1 MSNLLRNCVNDRIL
15 CSLTPPIRSQR
26 QAILWPSASQRS
38 KREGGKDQGE
48 KLARGGHSEKVPAV
62 NQLLTVLWPIPTR
75 SPTGCA
81 LMSVHQ

>member
-1 MSNLLRNCVNDRIL
+1 MIGSFVASLHQFARRGRPYCGLL
-15 CSLTPPIRSQR
+15 PPNAR
-26 QAILWPSASQRS
+26 
-38 KREGGKDQGE
+38 KGKGGKDQGE

-81 LMSVHQ
+81 LMSVHW